1 MKANLAKILGSAV
14 ALLALG
20 SICIIGVRA
29 QQTAKNLSSSAV
41 TTNWVGYLVAG
52 RGDAFDRITPN
63 PSPTIVRQVEIGL
76 RSDRVVIW
84 REATQPSRNKAER

>member
-1 MKANLAKILGSAV
+1 MGNMRAKFAKIVGSAI

-20 SICIIGVRA
+20 SICIIGLRA
-29 QQTAKNLSSSAV
+29 QQTAGNPSSSPV

-52 RGDAFDRITPN
+52 QSDTYDRIAAT

-76 RSDRVVIW
+76 RSDGVVVW
-84 REATQPSRNKAER
+84 RQATKTK